1 MLPNNPPN
9 SPLTLSGFPTLR
21 VGPGT
26 NNTTVYR
33 SHDAYNPD
41 GTLRDP
47 RYFSPMHITP
57 SGERKGGRFDLQHPL
72 GTCNTG
78 ATKAAAL
85 RERLAHSEAAP
96 SSALEKVRVSTLRI
110 RRPLLLLDGRCDGP
124 GYTAR
129 DISDRDYKETGY
141 DLTQQFAQTAYEAGF
156 DGIIITCSVCQD
168 DNVYF
173 LVNMTCTKN
182 ALTSSNPAPPWR
194 STTSCSSRTSSCPSC
209 TTSPIPSALPCARHW
224 ARTNRNSGVCPPLP
238 YLEGTLHME
247 DGLYREP

>member
-173 LVNMTCTKN
+173 FGEHDVHEECFDILESRP
-182 ALTSSNPAPPWR
+182 ALEVYDELQQQNIFLPKLYD
-194 STTSCSSRTSSCPSC
+194 
-209 TTSPIPSALPCARHW
+209 IPDTFGFALR
-224 ARTNRNSGVCPPLP
+224 
-238 YLEGTLHME
+238 ETLGK
-247 DGLYREP
+247 D